1 MKTNVGWDQCPVLH
15 SFGTMVPT
23 ENWYL
28 TAFRSPKAIW
38 RHSKIAR
45 SLLLLAFP
53 FVPTPLL
60 ADDFVAQFQNWTS
73 EKSGIDF
80 VHTDGSQGGHYIM
93 ETVTGS
99 LALFDFDLD
108 GLTDIYFLNGAP
120 LPGCKLDTTPTNRFY
135 KNLGNM
141 RFTDLTAATGLGDPK
156 YAMGVVV
163 GDVNNDGFPD
173 VFVSNF
179 GENAFFLNQGDGT
192 FSDRTIEFGLKV
204 GERFGAGNVFFD
216 FDSDGDLDLLAA
228 SYVDFKLSDHRVRHI
243 NGHAFSLGPRDFPP
257 GTHYLFENDGQGAFL
272 DVSQSSGIQQHRSTG
287 MTAFAADLDEDGD
300 QDIFLANDQMAN
312 SLFLNDGKGRFQEA
326 AVLAGLAFDRNG
338 RANGN
343 MGLDYVDLNGDQK
356 LDIITTTYQEEM
368 PVYYECVAP
377 GLFSD
382 STNLAKI
389 EPALFQHVTWGVGGI
404 DFDNDSDKDLFFACG
419 HFLPNLHLIDDRTKV
434 KVKNFLLENN
444 GRGKF
449 ENVTSKA
456 GTAMQVVES
465 TRAAGFDDLDNDG
478 DIDFV
483 VLNVNAQPTIG
494 VNLLIQSP
502 TKESLN
508 SRQRNNALA
517 IHVELIGTTSNR
529 NGAGAIVESVSKGQK
544 QRQAVLL
551 GRGYE
556 SHYGT
561 RLHFGLD
568 KSPCEGLVVQWQ
580 TGKQEIFPCTGIN
593 MKLIEGQGKEQKRK

>member
-1 MKTNVGWDQCPVLH
+1 MRGRSIAAVA
-15 SFGTMVPT
+15 SF
-23 ENWYL
+23 
-28 TAFRSPKAIW
+28 FRRAIW
-38 RHSKIAR
+38 RYSRIAR
-45 SLLLLAFP
+45 SLLLLTISSVS
-53 FVPTPLL
+53 VPLF
-60 ADDFVAQFQNWTS
+60 ADEFVAQFQNWTS

-80 VHTDGSQGGHYIM
+80 VHTDGSQGGHYILAS
-93 ETVTGS
+93 VTGS

-108 GLTDIYFLNGAP
+108 GLTDIYFPNGAP
-120 LPGCKLDTTPTNRFY
+120 LPGSKLDSTPTNRLY

-141 RFTDLTAATGLGDPK
+141 RFADRTAASGLGDPK

-179 GENAFFLNQGDGT
+179 GENVFFLNQGDGT
-192 FSDRTIEFGLKV
+192 FTDCTVAFGLKV
-204 GERFGAGNVFFD
+204 GERVGAGNVFFD
-216 FDSDGDLDLLAA
+216 FDSDGDLDLFAA
-228 SYVDFKLSDHRVRHI
+228 SYVDFKMSEHRVRHI
-243 NGHAFSLGPRDFPP
+243 DGHTFSLGPRDFPP
-257 GTHYLFENDGQGAFL
+257 GTHYLFENDGQGAFV

-287 MTAFAADLDEDGD
+287 MGAFAADLDDDGD
-300 QDIFLANDQMAN
+300 QDIFLANDLMAN
-312 SLFLNDGKGRFQEA
+312 SLFLNDGKGRFEEA
-326 AVLAGLAFDRNG
+326 AVLTGLAFDRNG

-343 MGLDYVDLNGDQK
+343 MGLDYVDLNGDQM

-368 PVYYECVAP
+368 PVYYECIAP

-389 EPALFQHVTWGVGGI
+389 DPALFQHVTWGVGGV
-404 DFDNDSDKDLFFACG
+404 DFDNDTDKDLFFACG
-419 HFLPNLHLIDDRTKV
+419 HFEPNLHLIDDRTKV
-434 KVKNFLLENN
+434 KVTNFLLENK
-444 GRGKF
+444 GKGKF

-483 VLNVNAQPTIG
+483 ALNVNAQPTVGI
-494 VNLLIQSP
+494 NLLIQSP
-502 TKESLN
+502 TNESLD
-508 SRQRNNALA
+508 SVQRNNALA
-517 IHVELIGTTSNR
+517 IHVELIGTTGNR
-529 NGAGAIVESVSKGQK
+529 SGAGAIVESNSGGQK

-561 RLHFGLD
+561 RLHFGLN
-568 KSPCEGLVVQWQ
+568 KNPCDEIVVQWQ
-580 TGKQEIFPCTGIN
+580 TGKQEVFQCSGTN
-593 MKLIEGQGKEQKRK
+593 LKLIEGQGKARKRK